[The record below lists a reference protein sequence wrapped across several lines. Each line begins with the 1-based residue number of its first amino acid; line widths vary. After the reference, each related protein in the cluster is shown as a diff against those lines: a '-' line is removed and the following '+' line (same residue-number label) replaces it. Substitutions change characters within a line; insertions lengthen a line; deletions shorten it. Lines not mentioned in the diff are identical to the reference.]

1 MSIAAIPGLSL
12 LACAL
17 LAFGATFTVYFAVSA
32 AQGPVAKL
40 FGSYV
45 ERVDWDLRFI
55 KSGISGK
62 QAVGAQA
69 VVTLG
74 LLSGSIGTG
83 NWLWLSLIPIVLAV
97 PQGLVARKRLLRVVA
112 LDNQVDTWLVIL
124 ANALRASPALGEAM
138 ASSARLVASPLSEE
152 LELVLREYQLG
163 APLDVALRTMV
174 VRLKSRTVN
183 VALGTLRIARNTGGN
198 LPDTLEISAAALREI
213 ARLEGVVRTKTAEG
227 KAQAV
232 VVAVMPFPLVGL
244 LNYLNPDL
252 LAPLWNTLEGY
263 GLLFGSFVLWALA
276 VVWARKILNVDV

>member
-1 MSIAAIPGLSL
+1 MNSL
-12 LACAL
+12 VQLAGCVL
-17 LAFGATFTVYFAVSA
+17 LAFGAVFTVYLSFTA
-32 AQGPVAKL
+32 AQGPVGKL

-55 KSGISGK
+55 KSAISGR
-62 QAVGAQA
+62 QAVIAQA
-69 VVTLG
+69 VVSFG
-74 LLSGSIGTG
+74 LLGASLGTG
-83 NWLWLSLIPIVLAV
+83 NWLWLSLVPLVLGLPA
-97 PQGLVARKRLLRVVA
+97 GLVARKRLLRVVA

-124 ANALRASPALGEAM
+124 ANALRATPALGEAM

-232 VVAVMPFPLVGL
+232 VVAVVPFPLIGL
-244 LNYLNPDL
+244 LDYLNPAL

-263 GLLFGSFVLWALA
+263 GLLFGSFVLWLLA
-276 VVWARKILNVDV
+276 VMWARKILDVDI